1 MKESEDSRS
10 GAAKAVHR
18 VSQVTTVGL
27 MLALPILAGHYADQY
42 FGTSPWLTILLLINN
57 KPTSINNK
65 PTSINHNV

>member
-1 MKESEDSRS
+1 VGDSMKESEDSRS

-42 FGTSPWLTILLLINN
+42 FGTSPWLTILLFLEADLD
-57 KPTSINNK
+57 KQ
-65 PTSINHNV
+65 